1 LWGTENYRLSNGM
14 VPVGN
19 DIFRK
24 IVVRASRIP
33 QIDPATFTLVQWTK
47 RWYYEVCSNSAIY
60 NPADAKGAAA
70 E

>member
-1 LWGTENYRLSNGM
+1 
-14 VPVGN
+14 VGN

-33 QIDPATFTLVQWTK
+33 QIEPTKLTLVQWTK
-47 RWYYEVCSNSAIY
+47 RWYYEVCTNSAIY
-60 NPADAKGAAA
+60 TPTDARGAGA